1 MSGNPLTYAPAL
13 LLQNCAYSYKV
24 WITVI
29 KPLQAQLRHPKINL
43 DIHHSE
49 SLCRW
54 LLPSVPLVSEKNS
67 SKQFVNRRSLPLIT
81 RFSCVLSE
89 CRIGSNCYVKKRAQL
104 KG

>member
-1 MSGNPLTYAPAL
+1 VSGFPLTYAPAL
-13 LLQNCAYSYKV
+13 LLQNCAYSYRV

-29 KPLQAQLRHPKINL
+29 KLLQAQLRHPKINP

-67 SKQFVNRRSLPLIT
+67 SRI
-81 RFSCVLSE
+81 LSE
-89 CRIGSNCYVKKRAQL
+89 QTWHHHTLGR
-104 KG
+104 